1 MKQPNPEVLTLKALA
16 ALQGERPQDA
26 RALLDNSGLAPEDFT
41 SSSSQALFVALA
53 NQIRDGK
60 PLELLALIQA
70 TRHAAPREL
79 ALEVVAGDNPEFAPQ
94 RVQAIRDAARR
105 RRIGEQLEGV
115 VKLIRQGGS
124 TETALGEVERV
135 LRQVLQANTSG
146 PQPLDASLMTV
157 LDRLEA
163 VQAGKREPVLPTGIN
178 ALDYLIGGLQRTLT
192 IIGAMPGVGKSAL
205 LASICR
211 NIASR
216 GKRVGLLSLEDDREW
231 LTERV
236 LSEAASVPLFV
247 LGTKPLGKNQLE
259 RVTDAGEGVHAI
271 LRNILCEDTAAMSP
285 AEVVSAARAMV
296 SRGCEAV
303 LVDHLGE
310 VRLER
315 SQRHDLDILEVLQDL
330 RSIAKT
336 YRVPVVV
343 ACHLK
348 RRDGLDV
355 DTEPR
360 LSDFAFS
367 AAVERCARVAIG
379 LYRPERGKAERGDD
393 EMGVVVLKQT
403 KGPADV
409 SFRLAMNNNSGTVA
423 QTEPSAAM
431 RERYGHWRDA

>member
-1 MKQPNPEVLTLKALA
+1 VLTLKALA
-16 ALQGERPQDA
+16 SLHGERPQDA
-26 RALLDNSGLAPEDFT
+26 RALLDETGLQPEDFT
-41 SSSSQALFVALA
+41 DKQTQALYVALA
-53 NQIRDGK
+53 GVVRDAK
-60 PLELLALIQA
+60 PLELVSLMHA
-70 TRHAAPREL
+70 TRHAVPREL
-79 ALEVVAGDNPEFAPQ
+79 TLEVVSGDNPELAPQ
-94 RVQAIRDAARR
+94 RIKALRDVARR
-105 RRIGEQLEGV
+105 RRIVEQLEGV
-115 VKLIRQGGS
+115 AKMVRTGIS
-124 TETALGEVERV
+124 TESALGEVERV
-135 LRQVLQANTSG
+135 LRQVLQSNQTG
-146 PQPLDASLMTV
+146 PQAMDASLMTV

-163 VQAGKREPVLPTGIN
+163 VQAGTREPVLATGIN

-211 NIASR
+211 NIAAK
-216 GKRVGLLSLEDDREW
+216 GKRVGLLSLEDEREW

-236 LSEAASVPLFV
+236 LSEAAAVPLFV
-247 LGTKPLGKNQLE
+247 MGTKPLSKGQLG
-259 RVTDAGEGVHAI
+259 RVTDSGEGVHA
-271 LRNILCEDTAAMSP
+271 LLKNILCEDTAAMSP

-310 VRLER
+310 VRVER

-330 RSIAKT
+330 RGIAKT

-348 RRDGLDV
+348 RREGLDV

-379 LYRPERGKAERGDD
+379 LYRPERGKAERNND

-423 QTEPSAAM
+423 QTEPSDAM
-431 RERYGHWRDA
+431 RQRYGTWREQ